1 MKTQATL
8 RSPAK
13 ADRTASGTPIV
24 DVLGVGF
31 GPANLS
37 LAVLLEEA
45 DRESQL
51 SRVFLEARPSHAW
64 HPGMLIEDSLLQ
76 VTVIKDLVTIENPQS
91 RFTFLCYLKE
101 KGRLY
106 DFLNLRDLFPTRLE
120 FNDYL
125 GWAADELAASV
136 RYGHRVR
143 QILPADEDGRP
154 IDPQGGR
161 QQAALVRVEAD
172 RVESG
177 RVESGST
184 GETAVFL
191 ARNLVLATGGV
202 PTVPPGV
209 ELGAKAFHSHGY
221 VHRIAEQFPDRDAP
235 YRFLVVGSGQS
246 GAEIFLDLIKRYPN
260 ADVTSTIRRFAM
272 KPVDES
278 DFTNRVFYPEWVD
291 FYNGLPDE
299 KRRAFFEDLKDV
311 NYAVIDH
318 YLIRAI
324 SKTLYQQKV
333 RGRERARIEPF
344 LELRQLTE
352 KADGTV
358 EARFENSMTEAS
370 RTLEVDGA
378 VLCTGYDWPRRHPL
392 LAALSPYF
400 AVDDLGGFRVARDYR
415 IESADALRPRVFLQG
430 YCEDT
435 HGISETVLSLL
446 PVRARWIEQSVLAG
460 RKVPAAALS

>member
-1 MKTQATL
+1 MKTQSTL
-8 RSPAK
+8 AAQG
-13 ADRTASGTPIV
+13 ADQTADGTPIM
-24 DVLGVGF
+24 DVIGVGF

-45 DRESQL
+45 DEASQM
-51 SRVFLEARPSHAW
+51 SRLFLEARPSHAW

-76 VTVIKDLVTIENPQS
+76 VTVLKDLVTIENPRS

-125 GWAADELAASV
+125 GWAADQLAPRV
-136 RYGHRVR
+136 RYGHHVTGV
-143 QILPADEDGRP
+143 QPADAEGRP
-154 IDPQGGR
+154 
-161 QQAALVRVEAD
+161 VEAGT
-172 RVESG
+172 RAPLLRIEAEHEGGVS
-177 RVESGST
+177 
-184 GETAVFL
+184 VFL
-191 ARNLVLATGGV
+191 ARSLVVATGGV
-202 PTVPPGV
+202 PTVPSGV
-209 ELGAKAFHSHGY
+209 ELGTHAIHSHEY
-221 VHRIAEQFPDRDAP
+221 VHRIYERFPDREAP

-246 GAEIFLDLIKRYPN
+246 GGEIFLDLIKRYPN
-260 ADVTSTIRRFAM
+260 ADITLSIRRFAL

-278 DFTNRVFYPEWVD
+278 DFKNKIFFPEWVD
-291 FYNGLPDE
+291 FYNGLPDA

-324 SKTLYQQKV
+324 YQTLYRHKV
-333 RGRERARIEPF
+333 SGNERARIEPF
-344 LELRQLTE
+344 QVLRTLSE
-352 KADGTV
+352 DASGTV
-358 EARFENSMTEAS
+358 SARFENRMTDE
-370 RTLEVDGA
+370 THTKKVDGA

-392 LAALSPYF
+392 LDGIATYLRP
-400 AVDDLGGFRVARDYR
+400 DDVGGYRVLRDYR
-415 IESADALRPRVFLQG
+415 IESDDALDPRVFLQG

-446 PVRARWIEQSVLAG
+446 PVRARFIEQSILSGKRAG
-460 RKVPAAALS
+460 EPRKAALASS